1 MIRRV
6 RNLARSNWLVGIYLI
21 VIALTLFYIF
31 SYNRV
36 PADSFFDSQQDHVVK
51 VIDGD
56 TIEVLSGERVRLLA
70 INAPEKGEPYSVEA
84 KDKLKNLVEGKDVV
98 LEFDQEKE
106 DHYGRQLA
114 YVFSG
119 KTHINLVMVE
129 EGLAW
134 SYIVPPNDQYQYEI
148 EMAEDHAKQSRI
160 GIWSGLK

>member
-1 MIRRV
+1 MISQAK
-6 RNLARSNWLVGIYLI
+6 NLIRGNWLVGFYLI
-21 VIALTLFYIF
+21 LIALTLFYIF

-36 PADSFFDSQQDHVVK
+36 EVDSFFDSKKAHVVK
-51 VIDGD
+51 IIDGD
-56 TIEVLSGERVRLLA
+56 TIEILSGERVRLLA
-70 INAPEKGEPYSVEA
+70 INAPEKGDPYSVEA
-84 KDKLKNLVEGKDVV
+84 RDKLRSLIEGKDVV
-98 LEFDQEKE
+98 LRFDQEKE

-119 KTHINLVMVE
+119 KTNINLVMVE